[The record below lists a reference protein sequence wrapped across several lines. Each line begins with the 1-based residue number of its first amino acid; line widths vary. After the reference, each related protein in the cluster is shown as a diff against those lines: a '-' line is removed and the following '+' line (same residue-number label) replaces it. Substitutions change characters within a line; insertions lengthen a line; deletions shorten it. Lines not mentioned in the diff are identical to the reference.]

1 MFGYRHT
8 IVRLRGAG
16 HLAGPAGGAGV
27 GPAPL
32 HETAHQTNAVAV
44 AAGGRYSLPDGIE
57 VADGFAALAAFGSS
71 FGRLR
76 QQTASRRRDSLRHG
90 RHGSGAPAGA
100 RRNTLHGGGP
110 SRLAVALF
118 AARPRPPAACP
129 R

>member
-71 FGRLR
+71 LGRLR
-76 QQTASRRRDSLRHG
+76 PQKARGRRRSRRDGGCADPLR
-90 RHGSGAPAGA
+90 RNA
-100 RRNTLHGGGP
+100 RR
-110 SRLAVALF
+110 
-118 AARPRPPAACP
+118 AAGLVL
-129 R
+129 